1 MGFVIALVAI
11 AINVAF
17 AMYAG
22 GIAEQKG
29 YKKEN
34 WIAVCIIFGIFG
46 YTLIAALPDLELR
59 ATLENIEKK
68 LAKDKNDDYLPR
80 SSSSSSSSN
89 RNSSSSS
96 NRNSSSSSNS
106 NSSSSSNRNSSSNSN
121 SSSSSNSNR
130 NSSNSNCTIKSL
142 SEMTPLADYWTCK
155 YCGLEN
161 PKEARY
167 CQHCGGYR

>member
-29 YKKEN
+29 YSKGN

-46 YTLIAALPDLELR
+46 YILIAALPDLELR

-68 LAKDKNDDYLPR
+68 LAKDKNDNYLPR
-80 SSSSSSSSN
+80 SSNS
-89 RNSSSSS
+89 NSS
-96 NRNSSSSSNS
+96 S
-106 NSSSSSNRNSSSNSN
+106 NSSSSSNRNSNSSN
-121 SSSSSNSNR
+121 
-130 NSSNSNCTIKSL
+130 SNSNCTIKSL

-155 YCGLEN
+155 YCGLDN

>member
-1 MGFVIALVAI
+1 MIHTRRLRNMDFAYFLIVLVAI

-29 YKKEN
+29 YSKGN
-34 WIAVCIIFGIFG
+34 WIAVCIIFGIVG

-68 LAKDKNDDYLPR
+68 LAKDKNDNYLP
-80 SSSSSSSSN
+80 
-89 RNSSSSS
+89 
-96 NRNSSSSSNS
+96 
-106 NSSSSSNRNSSSNSN
+106 
-121 SSSSSNSNR
+121 R
-130 NSSNSNCTIKSL
+130 NSSNSNSNSNSTMKSL

-155 YCGLEN
+155 YCGLDN

-167 CQHCGGYR
+167 CQDCGGYR

>member
-80 SSSSSSSSN
+80 SSSSSS
-89 RNSSSSS
+89 
-96 NRNSSSSSNS
+96 
-106 NSSSSSNRNSSSNSN
+106 NRNSSSNSN

>member
-29 YKKEN
+29 YSKGN
-34 WIAVCIIFGIFG
+34 WIAVCIIFGIIG
-46 YTLIAALPDLELR
+46 YILIAALPDLELR
-59 ATLENIEKK
+59 AALENIEKK
-68 LAKDKNDDYLPR
+68 LVKDKNDNYLPR
-80 SSSSSSSSN
+80 
-89 RNSSSSS
+89 
-96 NRNSSSSSNS
+96 SSSSNS
-106 NSSSSSNRNSSSNSN
+106 NSSSNSSSNRNS
-121 SSSSSNSNR
+121 

-155 YCGLEN
+155 YCGLDN

>member
-1 MGFVIALVAI
+1 MDFAYFLIVLVAI

-29 YKKEN
+29 YSKGN
-34 WIAVCIIFGIFG
+34 WIAVCIIFGIIG

-80 SSSSSSSSN
+80 SSSSSS
-89 RNSSSSS
+89 
-96 NRNSSSSSNS
+96 
-106 NSSSSSNRNSSSNSN
+106 NRNSSSNSN

-130 NSSNSNCTIKSL
+130 NSNSSNSNCTIKSL

>member
-1 MGFVIALVAI
+1 MGFVIAFVAI

-29 YKKEN
+29 YSKGN

-59 ATLENIEKK
+59 AALENIEKK
-68 LAKDKNDDYLPR
+68 LAKDKNDNYLSR
-80 SSSSSSSSN
+80 SSSSDSN
-89 RNSSSSS
+89 R
-96 NRNSSSSSNS
+96 
-106 NSSSSSNRNSSSNSN
+106 
-121 SSSSSNSNR
+121 NR
-130 NSSNSNCTIKSL
+130 NSSNSNCTVKSL
-142 SEMTPLADYWTCK
+142 SEMKPLVPLADSMDYWTCK
-155 YCGLEN
+155 YCGLDN

>member
-1 MGFVIALVAI
+1 MDFVYFLIVLVAI
-11 AINVAF
+11 AIDVAF

-29 YKKEN
+29 YSKGN

-68 LAKDKNDDYLPR
+68 LAKDKNDNYLPR
-80 SSSSSSSSN
+80 SSNSSSSN
-89 RNSSSSS
+89 
-96 NRNSSSSSNS
+96 
-106 NSSSSSNRNSSSNSN
+106 
-121 SSSSSNSNR
+121 
-130 NSSNSNCTIKSL
+130 CTVKSL
-142 SEMTPLADYWTCK
+142 SEMTPLAPISDSMEDWTCK

>member
-29 YKKEN
+29 YSKGN

-46 YTLIAALPDLELR
+46 YILIAALPDLELR

-80 SSSSSSSSN
+80 N
-89 RNSSSSS
+89 
-96 NRNSSSSSNS
+96 SSSSNS
-106 NSSSSSNRNSSSNSN
+106 NSNSN
-121 SSSSSNSNR
+121 S
-130 NSSNSNCTIKSL
+130 TMKSL
-142 SEMTPLADYWTCK
+142 SEMTPLAPLSDSMDDWTCK
-155 YCGLEN
+155 YCGLDN

>member
-1 MGFVIALVAI
+1 MDFAYFLIVLVAI

-29 YKKEN
+29 YSKGN
-34 WIAVCIIFGIFG
+34 WIAVCIIFGIVG

-68 LAKDKNDDYLPR
+68 LAKDKNDNYLP
-80 SSSSSSSSN
+80 
-89 RNSSSSS
+89 
-96 NRNSSSSSNS
+96 
-106 NSSSSSNRNSSSNSN
+106 
-121 SSSSSNSNR
+121 R
-130 NSSNSNCTIKSL
+130 NSSNSNSNSNSTMKSL

-155 YCGLEN
+155 YCGLDN

-167 CQHCGGYR
+167 CQDCGGYR

>member
-29 YKKEN
+29 YSKGN

-46 YTLIAALPDLELR
+46 YILIAALPDLELR
-59 ATLENIEKK
+59 AALENIEKK
-68 LAKDKNDDYLPR
+68 LAKDKNDNYLP
-80 SSSSSSSSN
+80 
-89 RNSSSSS
+89 
-96 NRNSSSSSNS
+96 
-106 NSSSSSNRNSSSNSN
+106 
-121 SSSSSNSNR
+121 R
-130 NSSNSNCTIKSL
+130 NSSNSNSNSTMKSL
-142 SEMTPLADYWTCK
+142 SEMTPLAPLSDSMDYWTCK
-155 YCGLEN
+155 SCGLEN

>member
-1 MGFVIALVAI
+1 MDFAYFLIVLVAI

-29 YKKEN
+29 YSKGN
-34 WIAVCIIFGIFG
+34 WIAVCIIFGIVG

-68 LAKDKNDDYLPR
+68 LAKDKNDNYLP
-80 SSSSSSSSN
+80 
-89 RNSSSSS
+89 
-96 NRNSSSSSNS
+96 
-106 NSSSSSNRNSSSNSN
+106 
-121 SSSSSNSNR
+121 R
-130 NSSNSNCTIKSL
+130 NSSNSNSNSTMKSL

-155 YCGLEN
+155 YCGLDN

-167 CQHCGGYR
+167 CQDCGGYR

>member
-80 SSSSSSSSN
+80 SSSSSSN
-89 RNSSSSS
+89 RNSSSNSS
-96 NRNSSSSSNS
+96 SSSSSSSNS
-106 NSSSSSNRNSSSNSN
+106 NSNS
-121 SSSSSNSNR
+121 

-155 YCGLEN
+155 YCGLDN

>member
-1 MGFVIALVAI
+1 MGLVYFLIVLVEI
-11 AINVAF
+11 AIDIAF

-29 YKKEN
+29 YSKGN

-46 YTLIAALPDLELR
+46 YILIAALPDLELR
-59 ATLENIEKK
+59 AALENIEKK
-68 LAKDKNDDYLPR
+68 LAKDKNDNYLPR
-80 SSSSSSSSN
+80 SSS
-89 RNSSSSS
+89 
-96 NRNSSSSSNS
+96 
-106 NSSSSSNRNSSSNSN
+106 
-121 SSSSSNSNR
+121 
-130 NSSNSNCTIKSL
+130 SSNSNCTIKSL

-167 CQHCGGYR
+167 CQHCGEYR

>member
-29 YKKEN
+29 YSKGN

-46 YTLIAALPDLELR
+46 YILIAALPDLELR

-68 LAKDKNDDYLPR
+68 LAKDKNDNYLPR
-80 SSSSSSSSN
+80 SSNSNSNSSSNSSSSSSSN
-89 RNSSSSS
+89 RN
-96 NRNSSSSSNS
+96 RNS
-106 NSSSSSNRNSSSNSN
+106 NSSN
-121 SSSSSNSNR
+121 
-130 NSSNSNCTIKSL
+130 SNSNCTIKSL

-155 YCGLEN
+155 YCGLDN

>member
-29 YKKEN
+29 YSKGN
-34 WIAVCIIFGIFG
+34 WIAVCIIFGIVG
-46 YTLIAALPDLELR
+46 YILIAALPDLELR

-68 LAKDKNDDYLPR
+68 LAKDKNDNYLPR
-80 SSSSSSSSN
+80 SSSNSSSSN
-89 RNSSSSS
+89 RNSS
-96 NRNSSSSSNS
+96 NS
-106 NSSSSSNRNSSSNSN
+106 NS
-121 SSSSSNSNR
+121 
-130 NSSNSNCTIKSL
+130 TMKSL
-142 SEMTPLADYWTCK
+142 SEMKPLAPLSDSMDYWTCK
-155 YCGLEN
+155 SCGLEN

>member
-1 MGFVIALVAI
+1 MDFAYFLIVLVAI
-11 AINVAF
+11 AIDIAF

-29 YKKEN
+29 YSKGN

-80 SSSSSSSSN
+80 N
-89 RNSSSSS
+89 
-96 NRNSSSSSNS
+96 SSSSNS
-106 NSSSSSNRNSSSNSN
+106 NSNS
-121 SSSSSNSNR
+121 
-130 NSSNSNCTIKSL
+130 TMKSL

-155 YCGLEN
+155 HCGLEN

>member
-29 YKKEN
+29 YSKGN

-46 YTLIAALPDLELR
+46 YILIAALPDLELR
-59 ATLENIEKK
+59 AALENIEKK
-68 LAKDKNDDYLPR
+68 LVKDKNDNYLPR

-89 RNSSSSS
+89 SSS
-96 NRNSSSSSNS
+96 NR
-106 NSSSSSNRNSSSNSN
+106 
-121 SSSSSNSNR
+121 NR

-142 SEMTPLADYWTCK
+142 SKMTPLAPLSDSMDYWTCK
-155 YCGLEN
+155 HCGLEN

-167 CQHCGGYR
+167 CQPCGGYR

>member
-1 MGFVIALVAI
+1 MDFAYFLIVLVAI

-29 YKKEN
+29 YSKGN
-34 WIAVCIIFGIFG
+34 WIAVCIIFGIVG

-68 LAKDKNDDYLPR
+68 LAKDKNDNYLPR
-80 SSSSSSSSN
+80 SSSSDSN
-89 RNSSSSS
+89 RNS
-96 NRNSSSSSNS
+96 NSSNS
-106 NSSSSSNRNSSSNSN
+106 NS
-121 SSSSSNSNR
+121 
-130 NSSNSNCTIKSL
+130 TIKSL
-142 SEMTPLADYWTCK
+142 SEMTPLAPLSHSMDDWTCK

>member
-1 MGFVIALVAI
+1 MGFVIAFVAI

-46 YTLIAALPDLELR
+46 YILIAALPDLELR

-68 LAKDKNDDYLPR
+68 LAKDKNDNYLPR
-80 SSSSSSSSN
+80 SSS
-89 RNSSSSS
+89 
-96 NRNSSSSSNS
+96 SSSSSNS
-106 NSSSSSNRNSSSNSN
+106 NSSSSSNSSSNR
-121 SSSSSNSNR
+121 NR

-155 YCGLEN
+155 YCGLDN

>member
-1 MGFVIALVAI
+1 MDFAYFLIALVAI

-29 YKKEN
+29 YSKGN
-34 WIAVCIIFGIFG
+34 WIAVCIIFGIIG

-89 RNSSSSS
+89 RNSSS
-96 NRNSSSSSNS
+96 NSSSSSNS
-106 NSSSSSNRNSSSNSN
+106 NSNSN
-121 SSSSSNSNR
+121 G

-155 YCGLEN
+155 YCGLDN

>member
-80 SSSSSSSSN
+80 SSSSSSSSSSN

-96 NRNSSSSSNS
+96 NRNSSSN
-106 NSSSSSNRNSSSNSN
+106 SNRNSSSNSN

-130 NSSNSNCTIKSL
+130 NSNSSNSNCTIKSL

>member
-1 MGFVIALVAI
+1 MDFAYFLIVLVAI

-29 YKKEN
+29 YSKGN
-34 WIAVCIIFGIFG
+34 WIAVCIIFGIIG

-80 SSSSSSSSN
+80 SSSSSS
-89 RNSSSSS
+89 
-96 NRNSSSSSNS
+96 
-106 NSSSSSNRNSSSNSN
+106 NRNSSSNSN
-121 SSSSSNSNR
+121 SSSSSSSNSNR
-130 NSSNSNCTIKSL
+130 NSNSSNSNCTIKSL

>member
-1 MGFVIALVAI
+1 MDFAYFLIALVAI

-46 YTLIAALPDLELR
+46 YILIAALPDLELR

-68 LAKDKNDDYLPR
+68 LAKDKNDNYLPR
-80 SSSSSSSSN
+80 S
-89 RNSSSSS
+89 
-96 NRNSSSSSNS
+96 SSSSSNS
-106 NSSSSSNRNSSSNSN
+106 NSSSNSSSNRNS
-121 SSSSSNSNR
+121 

>member
-1 MGFVIALVAI
+1 MDFAYFLIVLVAI
-11 AINVAF
+11 AIDIAF

-29 YKKEN
+29 YSKGN
-34 WIAVCIIFGIFG
+34 WIVVCIIFGIFG

-80 SSSSSSSSN
+80 N
-89 RNSSSSS
+89 
-96 NRNSSSSSNS
+96 SSSSNS
-106 NSSSSSNRNSSSNSN
+106 NSNSN
-121 SSSSSNSNR
+121 S
-130 NSSNSNCTIKSL
+130 TMKSL
-142 SEMTPLADYWTCK
+142 SEMKPLAPLSDSIDYWTCK
-155 YCGLEN
+155 HCGLEN

-167 CQHCGGYR
+167 CQHCGEYR

>member
-1 MGFVIALVAI
+1 MDFAYFLIVLVAI

-29 YKKEN
+29 YSKGN
-34 WIAVCIIFGIFG
+34 WIAVCIIFGIVG

-68 LAKDKNDDYLPR
+68 LAKNKNDNYLP
-80 SSSSSSSSN
+80 
-89 RNSSSSS
+89 
-96 NRNSSSSSNS
+96 
-106 NSSSSSNRNSSSNSN
+106 
-121 SSSSSNSNR
+121 R
-130 NSSNSNCTIKSL
+130 NSSNSNSNSNSTMKSL

-155 YCGLEN
+155 YCGLDN

-167 CQHCGGYR
+167 CQDCGGYR

>member
-1 MGFVIALVAI
+1 MDFAYFLIALVAI

-29 YKKEN
+29 YSKGN
-34 WIAVCIIFGIFG
+34 WIAVCIIFGIVG

-68 LAKDKNDDYLPR
+68 LAKDKNDNYLP
-80 SSSSSSSSN
+80 
-89 RNSSSSS
+89 
-96 NRNSSSSSNS
+96 
-106 NSSSSSNRNSSSNSN
+106 
-121 SSSSSNSNR
+121 R
-130 NSSNSNCTIKSL
+130 NSSNSNSNSTMKSL

-155 YCGLEN
+155 YCGLDN

-167 CQHCGGYR
+167 CQDCGGYR

>member
-80 SSSSSSSSN
+80 SSSSSSSS
-89 RNSSSSS
+89 SS
-96 NRNSSSSSNS
+96 NRNSSSN
-106 NSSSSSNRNSSSNSN
+106 SNRNSSSNSN

-130 NSSNSNCTIKSL
+130 NSNSSNSNCTIKSL

>member
-1 MGFVIALVAI
+1 MDFAYFLIALVAI

-29 YKKEN
+29 YSKGN
-34 WIAVCIIFGIFG
+34 WIAVCIIFGIVG

-68 LAKDKNDDYLPR
+68 LAKDKNDNYLP
-80 SSSSSSSSN
+80 
-89 RNSSSSS
+89 
-96 NRNSSSSSNS
+96 
-106 NSSSSSNRNSSSNSN
+106 
-121 SSSSSNSNR
+121 R
-130 NSSNSNCTIKSL
+130 NSSNSNSNSNSTMKSL

-155 YCGLEN
+155 YCGLDN

-167 CQHCGGYR
+167 CQDCGGYR

>member
-1 MGFVIALVAI
+1 MDFAYFLIVLVAI

-29 YKKEN
+29 YSKGN
-34 WIAVCIIFGIFG
+34 WIAVCIIFGIVG

-68 LAKDKNDDYLPR
+68 LAKDKNDDYLQR
-80 SSSSSSSSN
+80 NSSSSSSSSN
-89 RNSSSSS
+89 
-96 NRNSSSSSNS
+96 SNS
-106 NSSSSSNRNSSSNSN
+106 NSNS
-121 SSSSSNSNR
+121 
-130 NSSNSNCTIKSL
+130 TMKSL

-155 YCGLEN
+155 YCGLDN